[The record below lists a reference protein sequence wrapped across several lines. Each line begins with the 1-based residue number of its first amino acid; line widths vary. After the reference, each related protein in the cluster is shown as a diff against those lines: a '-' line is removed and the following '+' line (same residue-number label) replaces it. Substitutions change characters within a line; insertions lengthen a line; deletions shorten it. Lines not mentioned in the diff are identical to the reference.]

1 MKFNLKEKLKVKLS
15 YRDINLT
22 VFYTRSGESFQLA
35 NTVLILKMHS
45 LALEKYLIEE
55 AFQLCL

>member
-45 LALEKYLIEE
+45 LVLEKYLIEE
-55 AFQLCL
+55 ACQLCL